1 MVLGFCQRTRY
12 GRVLMTDAH
21 RPRARGY
28 FEEPDEAALLLIVAL
43 GRLVLGA
50 AVLEK
55 ALQVELIRVHYERA
69 HASEDPE
76 EYGLGKALKVT
87 ERLTSGQAR
96 SQLDVLGIPEDL
108 NARIRSAVTRR
119 NALLHRP
126 LEDADLVRA
135 IGTGEGLDEVIERI
149 DRLALD
155 CGELG
160 VELERFAGDRLTDV
174 LGMSRAEIA
183 QLVAGLDVGTVEDPQ
198 IRAQLE
204 AVKASGID
212 LAQHPFPPAE

>member
-1 MVLGFCQRTRY
+1 M
-12 GRVLMTDAH
+12 
-21 RPRARGY
+21 
-28 FEEPDEAALLLIVAL
+28 
-43 GRLVLGA
+43 LGA

-55 ALQVELIRVHYERA
+55 ALQMELIRVHYERA
-69 HASEDPE
+69 HASDDPE
-76 EYGLGKALKVT
+76 EYGLGKVLKET
-87 ERLTSGQAR
+87 ERLTSGQAQ

-108 NARIRSAVTRR
+108 NARIRSAVARR

-126 LEDADLVRA
+126 FEDADLARA
-135 IGTGEGLDEVIERI
+135 IGTGEGLDEVVERI

-160 VELERFAGDRLTDV
+160 VELERFAGDRLTDM

-183 QLVAGLDVGTVEDPQ
+183 QLVAGLDVSTVKDPQ

-212 LAQHPFPPAE
+212 LAQHPFPPTE